1 LNTAFEIAK
10 RISFYK
16 QKNYTRFI
24 VRLSIAA
31 TAISVAAILL
41 TFSIVNGFQSTIS
54 SKLYTFWGHI
64 QISAVDGANLKEDS
78 QVIKN
83 IQTIPNIQSAS
94 AFLNQTMVLGK
105 DIEIEG
111 LNAKG
116 IADFTNIPNLIQGRL
131 IQKNSQTSAKE
142 IVLSK
147 NIAAKLNIA
156 IGDQV
161 RLYFFQKNQVQERK
175 LTVVGLFHSGIEEYD
190 LKNVFVDIHLLQ
202 QLMQD
207 PTAITGYQINVKD
220 LNKIAETQ
228 IDIQSKLP
236 DNWVGSASSDLYPQ
250 LFDWIQVQNINRNI
264 TIVIMLLIAVVNLIT
279 CLLILL
285 LERIPMIGSLN
296 AMGATNTMIQKV
308 FLYQASFIAWI
319 GIGLGVLIGLGLS
332 LLQLK
337 FQWIHLDESAYLI
350 DVLPIQIQPLQ
361 VVGVI
366 FGTAIICYLSFLL
379 PTIWIKKISPAKAII
394 PVATAAFKDSAAPYF
409 GIVIGSV
416 INDKMGG
423 RIPFDSLPITNMPS
437 LAKAVVCIDF
447 PSSTAP

>member
-54 SKLYTFWGHI
+54 SKLYSFWGHI
-64 QISAVDGANLKEDS
+64 QISAINGANIKDDS
-78 QVIKN
+78 QVTTKIKR
-83 IQTIPNIQSAS
+83 ISNIQSAS
-94 AFLNQTMVLGK
+94 AFLNQTMVLAK
-105 DIEIEG
+105 DVEIEG

-116 IADFTNIPNLIQGRL
+116 IADFSSIPNLIQGRL
-131 IQKNSQTSAKE
+131 IQSNGQSPSKE

-147 NIAAKLNIA
+147 NIATKLKMV

-161 RLYFFQKNQVQERK
+161 RLYFFQNNQVQERK
-175 LTVVGLFHSGIEEYD
+175 LMVVGLFHSGIEEYD
-190 LKNVFVDIHLLQ
+190 LKNVFVDIQLLQ
-202 QLMQD
+202 QMIQT
-207 PTAITGYQINVKD
+207 PAAISGYQINLKD
-220 LNKIAETQ
+220 LSKIVETQ
-228 IDIQSKLP
+228 NEIQSILP
-236 DNWVGSASSDLYPQ
+236 DNWVNSASANLYPQ

-264 TIVIMLLIAVVNLIT
+264 TIIIMLLIAVVNLIT

-296 AMGATNTMIQKV
+296 AMGATHAMIQKV

-319 GIGLGVLIGLGLS
+319 GIGLGLLIGLGLS

-337 FQWIHLDESAYLI
+337 FQWIQLDESAYLI
-350 DVLPIQIQPLQ
+350 DTLPIQIQPLQ
-361 VVGVI
+361 VIGVVV
-366 FGTAIICYLSFLL
+366 GTALVCYLSFLL
-379 PTIWIKKISPAKAII
+379 PTIWVKKISPAKAI
-394 PVATAAFKDSAAPYF
+394 
-409 GIVIGSV
+409 
-416 INDKMGG
+416 
-423 RIPFDSLPITNMPS
+423 RFD
-437 LAKAVVCIDF
+437 
-447 PSSTAP
+447 

>member
-54 SKLYTFWGHI
+54 SKLYSFWGHI
-64 QISAVDGANLKEDS
+64 QISAVNSTNLKEDS
-78 QVIKN
+78 LVAKN
-83 IQTIPNIQSAS
+83 IKKISNIQSAS
-94 AFLNQTMVLGK
+94 AFLNQTMVLAK
-105 DIEIEG
+105 DVEIEG

-116 IADFTNIPNLIQGRL
+116 IADFTSIPNLIQGRL
-131 IQKNSQTSAKE
+131 IQSNGQSPSKE

-147 NIAAKLNIA
+147 NIATKLKIV

-161 RLYFFQKNQVQERK
+161 SLYFFQNDQVQERK

-190 LKNVFVDIHLLQ
+190 LKNVFVDIQLLQ
-202 QLMQD
+202 QMIQV
-207 PTAITGYQINVKD
+207 PNAITGYQINVND
-220 LNKIAETQ
+220 LSKIAETQ
-228 IDIQSKLP
+228 NEIQSILP
-236 DNWVGSASSDLYPQ
+236 DNWVNSASADIYPQ

-264 TIVIMLLIAVVNLIT
+264 TIIIMLLIAVVNLIT

-296 AMGATNTMIQKV
+296 AMGATHSMIQKV
-308 FLYQASFIAWI
+308 FLYQASFIACI
-319 GIGLGVLIGLGLS
+319 GIGLGLLVGLGLS

-337 FQWIHLDESAYLI
+337 FQWIQLDESAYLI
-350 DVLPIQIQPLQ
+350 DTLPIQIKPLQ
-361 VVGVI
+361 VFGVVL
-366 FGTAIICYLSFLL
+366 GTAIICYLSFLL
-379 PTIWIKKISPAKAII
+379 PTIWIRKISPAKAI
-394 PVATAAFKDSAAPYF
+394 
-409 GIVIGSV
+409 
-416 INDKMGG
+416 
-423 RIPFDSLPITNMPS
+423 RFD
-437 LAKAVVCIDF
+437 
-447 PSSTAP
+447 

>member
-54 SKLYTFWGHI
+54 SKLYAFWGHI
-64 QISAVDGANLKEDS
+64 QISAINGASINDDS
-78 QVIKN
+78 QITKKIKR
-83 IQTIPNIQSAS
+83 ISNIQSVS
-94 AFLNQTMVLGK
+94 AFLNQTMILAK
-105 DIEIEG
+105 DVEIEG

-116 IADFTNIPNLIQGRL
+116 IADFTSIPNLIQGRL
-131 IQKNSQTSAKE
+131 IQSNGQSPSKE

-147 NIAAKLNIA
+147 NIAAKLKMV

-161 RLYFFQKNQVQERK
+161 SLYFFQNNQVQERK
-175 LTVVGLFHSGIEEYD
+175 LRVVGLFHSGIEEYD
-190 LKNVFVDIHLLQ
+190 LKNVFVDIQLLQ
-202 QLMQD
+202 QMIQT
-207 PTAITGYQINVKD
+207 PAAISGYQISLKD
-220 LNKIAETQ
+220 LSKITETQ
-228 IDIQSKLP
+228 NEIQSILP
-236 DNWVGSASSDLYPQ
+236 DNWVNSASANLYPQ

-264 TIVIMLLIAVVNLIT
+264 TIIIMLLIAVVNLIT

-296 AMGATNTMIQKV
+296 AMGATHAMIQKV

-319 GIGLGVLIGLGLS
+319 GIGLGLLIGLGLS

-337 FQWIHLDESAYLI
+337 FQWVQLDESAYLI
-350 DVLPIQIQPLQ
+350 NTLPIQIQPLQ
-361 VVGVI
+361 VIGVVV
-366 FGTAIICYLSFLL
+366 GTAIVCYLSFLL
-379 PTIWIKKISPAKAII
+379 PTIWVKKISPAKAI
-394 PVATAAFKDSAAPYF
+394 
-409 GIVIGSV
+409 
-416 INDKMGG
+416 
-423 RIPFDSLPITNMPS
+423 RFD
-437 LAKAVVCIDF
+437 
-447 PSSTAP
+447 

>member
-1 LNTAFEIAK
+1 MNTAFEIAK

-54 SKLYTFWGHI
+54 SKLYAFWGHI
-64 QISAVDGANLKEDS
+64 QISAVNGANLNDDT
-78 QVIKN
+78 QVTKKIKS
-83 IQTIPNIQSAS
+83 IPNIQSAS
-94 AFLNQTMVLGK
+94 AFLNQTIVLAK
-105 DIEIEG
+105 DLEIEG

-116 IADFTNIPNLIQGRL
+116 IADFSSIPNLIKGRL
-131 IQKNSQTSAKE
+131 IQSSSQSPSKE

-147 NIAAKLNIA
+147 NIATKLKIV

-161 RLYFFQKNQVQERK
+161 SLYFFQNNQVQERK

-202 QLMQD
+202 QMIQA
-207 PTAITGYQINVKD
+207 PTAISGYQIILKD

-228 IDIQSKLP
+228 NQIQSILP
-236 DNWVGSASSDLYPQ
+236 NNWVNSASANLYPQ

-296 AMGATNTMIQKV
+296 AMGATHAMIQKV
-308 FLYQASFIAWI
+308 FLYQASFIACI
-319 GIGLGVLIGLGLS
+319 GIGLGLLIGLGLS
-332 LLQLK
+332 LLQFK
-337 FQWIHLDESAYLI
+337 FQWIQLDESAYLI
-350 DVLPIQIQPLQ
+350 NTLPIQIQPLQ
-361 VVGVI
+361 VIGVVI
-366 FGTAIICYLSFLL
+366 GTALVCYLSFLL
-379 PTIWIKKISPAKAII
+379 PTIWIKKISPARAI
-394 PVATAAFKDSAAPYF
+394 
-409 GIVIGSV
+409 
-416 INDKMGG
+416 
-423 RIPFDSLPITNMPS
+423 RFD
-437 LAKAVVCIDF
+437 
-447 PSSTAP
+447 

>member
-1 LNTAFEIAK
+1 MNTAFEIAK

-54 SKLYTFWGHI
+54 SKLYAFWGHI

-78 QVIKN
+78 LVIKN

-116 IADFTNIPNLIQGRL
+116 ISDYNNIPNLIQGRL
-131 IQKNSQTSAKE
+131 IQKNSQSSAKE

-147 NIAAKLNIA
+147 NIAAKLNIT

-175 LTVVGLFHSGIEEYD
+175 LTVVGIFHSGIEEYD

-202 QLMQD
+202 QLIQD
-207 PTAITGYQINVKD
+207 PTAITGYQINVKE
-220 LNKIAETQ
+220 LSKIAETQ
-228 IDIQSKLP
+228 NDIQSKLP
-236 DNWVGSASSDLYPQ
+236 DNWVCSASTAIYPQ

-296 AMGATNTMIQKV
+296 AMGATNKMIQKV

-319 GIGLGVLIGLGLS
+319 GIGLGVVIGLGLS
-332 LLQLK
+332 FLQLK
-337 FQWIHLDESAYLI
+337 FQWILLDESAYLI

-361 VVGVI
+361 VIGVI
-366 FGTAIICYLSFLL
+366 IGTAIVSYLSFLL
-379 PTIWIKKISPAKAII
+379 PTIWIKKISPAKAI
-394 PVATAAFKDSAAPYF
+394 
-409 GIVIGSV
+409 
-416 INDKMGG
+416 
-423 RIPFDSLPITNMPS
+423 RFD
-437 LAKAVVCIDF
+437 
-447 PSSTAP
+447 

>member
-54 SKLYTFWGHI
+54 SKLYAFWGHI
-64 QISAVDGANLKEDS
+64 QISAVNGANLNDDT
-78 QVIKN
+78 QVTKKIKS
-83 IQTIPNIQSAS
+83 IPNIQSAS
-94 AFLNQTMVLGK
+94 AFLNQTIVLAK
-105 DIEIEG
+105 DLEIEG

-116 IADFTNIPNLIQGRL
+116 IADFSSIPNLIKGRL
-131 IQKNSQTSAKE
+131 IQSSSQSPSKE

-147 NIAAKLNIA
+147 NIATKLKIV

-161 RLYFFQKNQVQERK
+161 SLYFFQNNQVQERK

-202 QLMQD
+202 QMIQA
-207 PTAITGYQINVKD
+207 PTAISGYQIILKD

-228 IDIQSKLP
+228 NQIQSILP
-236 DNWVGSASSDLYPQ
+236 NNWVNSASADLYPQ

-296 AMGATNTMIQKV
+296 AMGATHAMIQKV
-308 FLYQASFIAWI
+308 FLYQASFIACI
-319 GIGLGVLIGLGLS
+319 GIGLGLLIGLGLS
-332 LLQLK
+332 LLQFK
-337 FQWIHLDESAYLI
+337 FQWIQLDESAYLI
-350 DVLPIQIQPLQ
+350 NTLPIQIQPLQ
-361 VVGVI
+361 VIGVVI
-366 FGTAIICYLSFLL
+366 GTALVCYLSFLL
-379 PTIWIKKISPAKAII
+379 PTIWIKKISPARAI
-394 PVATAAFKDSAAPYF
+394 
-409 GIVIGSV
+409 
-416 INDKMGG
+416 
-423 RIPFDSLPITNMPS
+423 RFD
-437 LAKAVVCIDF
+437 
-447 PSSTAP
+447 

>member
-54 SKLYTFWGHI
+54 SKLFTFWGHI
-64 QISAVDGANLKEDS
+64 QIGAVNGANLNDNP
-78 QVIKN
+78 QVFEKLKSLS
-83 IQTIPNIQSAS
+83 NIQSAS
-94 AFLNQTMVLGK
+94 PFLNQTMVLAK
-105 DIEIEG
+105 DVEIEG

-116 IADFTNIPNLIQGRL
+116 IANFNSIPNLIQGRL
-131 IQKNSQTSAKE
+131 IQSNLQSPAKE

-147 NIAAKLNIA
+147 NIATRLKIK

-161 RLYFFQKNQVQERK
+161 SLYFFQDNQVQERK

-202 QLMQD
+202 QMIQA
-207 PTAITGYQINVKD
+207 PTAITGYQIDVKD
-220 LNKIAETQ
+220 LSIITATQ
-228 IDIQSKLP
+228 KEIQSILP
-236 DNWVGSASSDLYPQ
+236 ENWVNNASTDLYPQ

-296 AMGATNTMIQKV
+296 AMGATHAMIQKV

-319 GIGLGVLIGLGLS
+319 GIGIGLLIGLGLS

-337 FQWIHLDESAYLI
+337 FQWIKLDESAYLI
-350 DVLPIQIQPLQ
+350 DTVPIQIQPLQ
-361 VVGVI
+361 VIGVVV
-366 FGTAIICYLSFLL
+366 GTAIICYLSFLL
-379 PTIWIKKISPAKAII
+379 PTIWVKRISPAKAI
-394 PVATAAFKDSAAPYF
+394 
-409 GIVIGSV
+409 
-416 INDKMGG
+416 
-423 RIPFDSLPITNMPS
+423 RFD
-437 LAKAVVCIDF
+437 
-447 PSSTAP
+447 

>member
-54 SKLYTFWGHI
+54 SKLYSFWGHI
-64 QISAVDGANLKEDS
+64 QISAVNSTNLKEDS
-78 QVIKN
+78 LVAKN
-83 IQTIPNIQSAS
+83 IKKISNIQSAS
-94 AFLNQTMVLGK
+94 AFLNQTMVLAK
-105 DIEIEG
+105 DVEIEG

-116 IADFTNIPNLIQGRL
+116 IADFTSIPNLIQGRL
-131 IQKNSQTSAKE
+131 IQRTAQSPSKE

-147 NIAAKLNIA
+147 NIATKLKMV

-161 RLYFFQKNQVQERK
+161 SLYFFQNNQVQERK

-190 LKNVFVDIHLLQ
+190 LKNVFVDIQLLQ
-202 QLMQD
+202 QMIQT
-207 PTAITGYQINVKD
+207 PTAITGYQINLKD
-220 LNKIAETQ
+220 LSKIAETQ
-228 IDIQSKLP
+228 NEIQSILP
-236 DNWVGSASSDLYPQ
+236 ENWVNSASANLYPQ

-264 TIVIMLLIAVVNLIT
+264 TIIIMLLIAVVNLIT

-296 AMGATNTMIQKV
+296 AMGATHAMIQKV

-319 GIGLGVLIGLGLS
+319 GIGLGLLIGLGLS

-337 FQWIHLDESAYLI
+337 FQWIRLDESAYLI

-361 VVGVI
+361 VVGVVV
-366 FGTAIICYLSFLL
+366 GTAIICYLSFLL
-379 PTIWIKKISPAKAII
+379 PTIWVKRISPAKAIR
-394 PVATAAFKDSAAPYF
+394 F
-409 GIVIGSV
+409 
-416 INDKMGG
+416 N
-423 RIPFDSLPITNMPS
+423 
-437 LAKAVVCIDF
+437 
-447 PSSTAP
+447 

>member
-54 SKLYTFWGHI
+54 TKLYTFWGHI
-64 QISAVDGANLKEDS
+64 QISAVDGANLKDDS
-78 QVIKN
+78 LVIKN

-116 IADFTNIPNLIQGRL
+116 IVDFTNIPNLIQGRL
-131 IQKNSQTSAKE
+131 IQKNSQSSAKE

-147 NIAAKLNIA
+147 NIAAKLNIT

-190 LKNVFVDIHLLQ
+190 LKNVFVDIQLLQ
-202 QLMQD
+202 QLIQD

-220 LNKIAETQ
+220 LSKIAETQ
-228 IDIQSKLP
+228 NEIQSKLP
-236 DNWVGSASSDLYPQ
+236 DNWVCSASTALYPQ

-264 TIVIMLLIAVVNLIT
+264 TIVIMLFIAIVNLIT

-296 AMGATNTMIQKV
+296 AMGATHAMIQKV
-308 FLYQASFIAWI
+308 FLYQASIIAWI
-319 GIGLGVLIGLGLS
+319 GITLGVLIGLGLS
-332 LLQLK
+332 MLQLK

-361 VVGVI
+361 VIGVI
-366 FGTAIICYLSFLL
+366 IGTAIVSYVSFLL
-379 PTIWIKKISPAKAII
+379 PTIWIKKISPAKAI
-394 PVATAAFKDSAAPYF
+394 
-409 GIVIGSV
+409 
-416 INDKMGG
+416 
-423 RIPFDSLPITNMPS
+423 RFD
-437 LAKAVVCIDF
+437 
-447 PSSTAP
+447 

>member
-1 LNTAFEIAK
+1 MNTAFEIAK

-54 SKLYTFWGHI
+54 SKLYSFWGHI
-64 QISAVDGANLKEDS
+64 QISAVNSTNLKEDS
-78 QVIKN
+78 LVAKN
-83 IQTIPNIQSAS
+83 IKKISNIQSAS
-94 AFLNQTMVLGK
+94 AFLNQTMVLAK
-105 DIEIEG
+105 DVEIEG

-116 IADFTNIPNLIQGRL
+116 IADFTSIPNLIQGRL
-131 IQKNSQTSAKE
+131 IQSNGQSPSKE

-147 NIAAKLNIA
+147 NIATKLKIV

-161 RLYFFQKNQVQERK
+161 SLYFFQNNQVQERK

-190 LKNVFVDIHLLQ
+190 LKNIFVDIQLLQ
-202 QLMQD
+202 QMIQV
-207 PTAITGYQINVKD
+207 PYAITGYQINVND
-220 LNKIAETQ
+220 LSKIAETQ
-228 IDIQSKLP
+228 NEIQSILP
-236 DNWVGSASSDLYPQ
+236 DNLVNSASADIYPQ

-264 TIVIMLLIAVVNLIT
+264 TIIIMLLIAVVNLIT

-296 AMGATNTMIQKV
+296 AMGATHAMIQKV

-319 GIGLGVLIGLGLS
+319 GIGLGLLVGLGLS

-337 FQWIHLDESAYLI
+337 FQWIQLDESAYLI
-350 DVLPIQIQPLQ
+350 DTLPIQIKPLQ
-361 VVGVI
+361 VFGVVL
-366 FGTAIICYLSFLL
+366 GTAIICYLSFLL
-379 PTIWIKKISPAKAII
+379 PTIWIRKISPAKAI
-394 PVATAAFKDSAAPYF
+394 
-409 GIVIGSV
+409 
-416 INDKMGG
+416 
-423 RIPFDSLPITNMPS
+423 RFD
-437 LAKAVVCIDF
+437 
-447 PSSTAP
+447 

>member
-54 SKLYTFWGHI
+54 SKLYAFWGHI
-64 QISAVDGANLKEDS
+64 QISAINGASINDDS
-78 QVIKN
+78 QITKKIKR
-83 IQTIPNIQSAS
+83 ISNIQSVS
-94 AFLNQTMVLGK
+94 AFLNQTMVLAK
-105 DIEIEG
+105 DVEIEG

-116 IADFTNIPNLIQGRL
+116 IADFTSIPNLIQGRL
-131 IQKNSQTSAKE
+131 IQRSDQSPSKE

-147 NIAAKLNIA
+147 NIATKLKMV

-161 RLYFFQKNQVQERK
+161 SLYFFQNNQVQERK
-175 LTVVGLFHSGIEEYD
+175 LRVVGLFHSGIEEYD
-190 LKNVFVDIHLLQ
+190 LKNVFVDIQLLQ
-202 QLMQD
+202 QMIQT
-207 PTAITGYQINVKD
+207 PAAISGYQISLKD
-220 LNKIAETQ
+220 LSKITETQ
-228 IDIQSKLP
+228 NEIQSILP
-236 DNWVGSASSDLYPQ
+236 DNWVNSASANLYPQ

-264 TIVIMLLIAVVNLIT
+264 TIIIMLLIAVVNLIT

-296 AMGATNTMIQKV
+296 AMGATHAMIQKV

-319 GIGLGVLIGLGLS
+319 GIGLGLLIGLGLS

-337 FQWIHLDESAYLI
+337 FQWVQLDESAYLI
-350 DVLPIQIQPLQ
+350 NTLPIQIQPLQ
-361 VVGVI
+361 VIGVVV
-366 FGTAIICYLSFLL
+366 GTAIVCYLSFLL
-379 PTIWIKKISPAKAII
+379 PTIWVKKISPAKAI
-394 PVATAAFKDSAAPYF
+394 
-409 GIVIGSV
+409 
-416 INDKMGG
+416 
-423 RIPFDSLPITNMPS
+423 RFD
-437 LAKAVVCIDF
+437 
-447 PSSTAP
+447 

>member
-41 TFSIVNGFQSTIS
+41 TFSIVNGFQTTIS
-54 SKLYTFWGHI
+54 SKLFAFWGHI
-64 QISAVDGANLKEDS
+64 QISAVNGASLKDDP
-78 QVIKN
+78 QVIKK
-83 IQTIPNIQSAS
+83 IKSIPNIQSPS
-94 AFLNQTMVLGK
+94 AFLNQTMVLAK
-105 DIEIEG
+105 DVEIEG

-116 IADFTNIPNLIQGRL
+116 IADFNSIPSLIQGRL
-131 IQKNSQTSAKE
+131 IQGNSESPAKE

-147 NIAAKLNIA
+147 NIATKLNIVV
-156 IGDQV
+156 GDQV
-161 RLYFFQKNQVQERK
+161 RLYFFQNNQVQERK
-175 LTVVGLFHSGIEEYD
+175 LIVVGLFHSGIEEYD
-190 LKNVFVDIHLLQ
+190 LKNVFVDVHLLQ
-202 QLMQD
+202 QMIQA
-207 PTAITGYQINVKD
+207 PTAITGYQIHVKD
-220 LNKIAETQ
+220 LNKIAESQ
-228 IDIQSKLP
+228 NQIQSILP
-236 DNWVGSASSDLYPQ
+236 DNWVCSASTDLYPQ
-250 LFDWIQVQNINRNI
+250 LFDWIQVQSINRNI

-296 AMGATNTMIQKV
+296 AMGATHAMIQKV
-308 FLYQASFIAWI
+308 FLYQASFIACI

-332 LLQLK
+332 WLQLK

-350 DVLPIQIQPLQ
+350 NTLPIQIQPLQ

-379 PTIWIKKISPAKAII
+379 PTIWVKKISPAKAI
-394 PVATAAFKDSAAPYF
+394 
-409 GIVIGSV
+409 
-416 INDKMGG
+416 
-423 RIPFDSLPITNMPS
+423 RFD
-437 LAKAVVCIDF
+437 
-447 PSSTAP
+447 